1 METDVSCVLILIRG
15 HYTGLMA
22 LFARADTK
30 LWLWKKLKEKRFD
43 SCVYLHLKVKSGPS
57 GGRYSKKK

>member
-1 METDVSCVLILIRG
+1 
-15 HYTGLMA
+15 MA

-57 GGRYSKKK
+57 GGRYSKEK